1 MFLKTYKTILI
12 SAFLSCVISLAL
24 NFIPLVFIYSKFW
37 YASTAFHVFISLLAH
52 LLLFR
57 KAGDPRDYTFK
68 IMFSSM
74 GRLLLCMIG
83 LLIYKICD
91 KQNFTQFALHF
102 MLHYILFTV
111 FEIAY
116 LLKFIKIQKND

>member
-1 MFLKTYKTILI
+1 MFLKARTIILV
-12 SAFLSCVISLAL
+12 SALLSCIISLGL
-24 NFIPLVFIYSKFW
+24 NLIPENFAYSKFW
-37 YASTAFHVFISLLAH
+37 YTSTAFHVFISLLLH

-57 KAGDPRDYTFK
+57 KVGDPRDYTFK

-91 KQNFTQFALHF
+91 KQNFTQFAVHF

-111 FEIAY
+111 FEIGY
-116 LLKFIKIQKND
+116 LLKFIKTQKND